1 MDWFVQRTGGP
12 IIASQEIHM
21 KRKKNNFKKLLQKYL
36 KFKGLDI
43 VIYTVNGDTIEL
55 NKNRTLVK
63 NDIVIYDKNNKVV
76 KIPISLIKYVDLY
89 AA

>member
-1 MDWFVQRTGGP
+1 
-12 IIASQEIHM
+12 M

-43 VIYTVNGDTIEL
+43 VIYTIDGTVIEL
-55 NKNRTLVK
+55 NKNRTMIK
-63 NDIVIYDKNNKVV
+63 DEIVVFDKYNREQR
-76 KIPISLIKYVDLY
+76 IPISLIKAVDLF